1 MGFVLASPLIGLAAL
16 ATKLGDGGPVL
27 YRQTRVGRDGV
38 DFDVLKLRTMVVGAE
53 RMGANTLL
61 LNMNVGAMA
70 HDVFLEQIRRFGK
83 EVLPRLQAH
92 QVRRVPAAET
102 VPA

>member
-1 MGFVLASPLIGLAAL
+1 MTRMELDQFRRELDTWLR
-16 ATKLGDGGPVL
+16 
-27 YRQTRVGRDGV
+27 RQ
-38 DFDVLKLRTMVVGAE
+38 E
-53 RMGANTLL
+53 
-61 LNMNVGAMA
+61 
-70 HDVFLEQIRRFGK
+70 EQIRRFGK